1 MTNKELI
8 NILSKYP
15 DKAPVN
21 FCVFSNLTPIRCD
34 IKDNDIMIRQSP
46 HTGLI
51 NIMLNLN
58 EYWENDL
65 RDRIMKNK

>member
-1 MTNKELI
+1 MNNKELI
-8 NILSKYP
+8 DTLSKYP
-15 DKAPVN
+15 QNSKIN

-34 IKDNDIMIRQSP
+34 IKENDIMILRSP

-65 RDRIMKNK
+65 RNRIIKDK